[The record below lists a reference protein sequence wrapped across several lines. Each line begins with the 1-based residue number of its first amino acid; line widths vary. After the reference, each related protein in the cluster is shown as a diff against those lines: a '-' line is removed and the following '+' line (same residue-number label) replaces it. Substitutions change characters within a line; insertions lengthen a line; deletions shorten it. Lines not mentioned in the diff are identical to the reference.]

1 MRIIPA
7 LLATLLLASSAHALQ
22 IERVT
27 TVTDDNGGSLV
38 ISSSGA
44 AFADGG
50 GGTTDLI
57 ASDFSPR
64 GDGQIDAELQ
74 RQRSRTGDSASSVYN
89 GSAVLSSTD
98 AEGEPV
104 SVTVELVDLT
114 VAREGAGPEF
124 SGTIIINGTPMDA
137 SSLPERA
144 RGLLA
149 RVLRLFA
156 FA

>member
-1 MRIIPA
+1 MRFIPA
-7 LLATLLLASSAHALQ
+7 LLASLLLASSAHALQ
-22 IERVT
+22 IERMT
-27 TVTDDNGGSLV
+27 TVTDDNGGSLI

-64 GDGQIDAELQ
+64 GEGQIDAELQ
-74 RQRSRTGDSASSVYN
+74 RQRSRSGDSASTVFN
-89 GSAVLSSTD
+89 GVATLSNSND
-98 AEGEPV
+98 AGEPV

-124 SGTIIINGTPMDA
+124 SGTVVINGTPMDA
-137 SSLPERA
+137 ANLPERA